1 MITDWKAAFARPKKE
16 EKVREVVPPPS
27 VPQTVL
33 DIAALKDSTFPASP
47 KRAWKKAL
55 ASPNVDR
62 CAMTYS
68 VGPYTGTNGA
78 VLQHDVPSL
87 ALWVL
92 LKDERRLGFMWVQ
105 RDSWAAERVTL
116 NVRGKTTTSTP
127 PSDALRLL

>member
-1 MITDWKAAFARPKKE
+1 MITDRKTAFARTKRE

-68 VGPYTGTNGA
+68 VGPYMGA
-78 VLQHDVPSL
+78 GGGVLQRDVPSL
-87 ALWVL
+87 ALWVA
-92 LKDERRLGFMWVQ
+92 LKDERRLGFWWVQ

-116 NVRGKTTTSTP
+116 TARGRTTTFMPLT
-127 PSDALRLL
+127 DALRLL

>member
-1 MITDWKAAFARPKKE
+1 MTVDWKAALARPKKE

-116 NVRGKTTTSTP
+116 NARGKTTTSMPLT
-127 PSDALRLL
+127 DALRLL

>member
-1 MITDWKAAFARPKKE
+1 MITDWKTAFARPKKE

-68 VGPYTGTNGA
+68 VGPYTSTSGA

-92 LKDERRLGFMWVQ
+92 LKDRRRLDFWWVQ
-105 RDSWAAERVTL
+105 RNSWALECVTL
-116 NVRGKTTTSTP
+116 NARGKWATFMSL
-127 PSDALRLL
+127 SDALRLL